1 MTLQEM
7 VNMGLE
13 QNRIYEGYY
22 NVAKKRIDEHMRNNE
37 T

>member
-13 QNRIYEGYY
+13 QNRIYLGDCLELLGDKMT
-22 NVAKKRIDEHMRNNE
+22 AKEVIE
-37 T
+37 